1 MDLFLNKKSGR
12 SPSSTT
18 PPVKGC
24 TPICVPARQNPG
36 RAIKVRNHAGQS
48 AGCIP
53 AMGCSANEI
62 GIVSNSGYRYP
73 HIIPTGCGEMKD
85 IYRIRPPTG
94 PLANAIKRSGFAEI
108 RSIYIWIYRI
118 SPIQLFQP
126 VVWLR
131 LLPFI
136 QDTLT
141 NTNQYSTTEIQ
152 RLSIR

>member
-1 MDLFLNKKSGR
+1 MNLFLNKKSGR

-18 PPVKGC
+18 PPVKRC

-73 HIIPTGCGEMKD
+73 HVIPTGCGEMKD

-108 RSIYIWIYRI
+108 RSIYIYESIEFRRFSYSSRLYDSAYSLLFRIPLQIPTNIQPPRYRG
-118 SPIQLFQP
+118 
-126 VVWLR
+126 
-131 LLPFI
+131 
-136 QDTLT
+136 
-141 NTNQYSTTEIQ
+141 
-152 RLSIR
+152 

>member
-1 MDLFLNKKSGR
+1 MNLFLNKKSGR

-53 AMGCSANEI
+53 AVGCSANAI

-73 HIIPTGCGEMKD
+73 HVIPTGCGEMKD
-85 IYRIRPPTG
+85 IYRIRSPTG
-94 PLANAIKRSGFAEI
+94 PLASAINRSDFARKRSVYIYE
-108 RSIYIWIYRI
+108 SIEFRRFSYSSRLYDSAYSLLFRIPLQIPTNIQPPRYRG
-118 SPIQLFQP
+118 
-126 VVWLR
+126 
-131 LLPFI
+131 
-136 QDTLT
+136 
-141 NTNQYSTTEIQ
+141 
-152 RLSIR
+152 